1 MKLNMAAKKR
11 REAYIFILPGFI
23 YLVAI
28 CGYPLIYNLILS
40 FKNVNV
46 KNLATGASVFV
57 GLDNYKQ
64 LFADPTFQLVFK
76 NTIEFTLA
84 CLVVQFTIGFLFA
97 MFFSKKFTLAGKEY
111 HEGENPV
118 NNLSFIQEYDVY
130 TPGQDFLF
138 TSKDNIF
145 VAWKVGEP
153 VTKMQYIRKSVL
165 QYEKEWLNGLTWK
178 SWIMNQNNEAAGTL
192 QYIKRDESG
201 NLYHIKDLSTI
212 NGVIRPGIVHRL
224 DKDTSG
230 VIVVAKNDEAHGK
243 LSEMFKEKTLEKIY
257 VCIAKGIFK
266 EKSGRIKT
274 LIGRDSRDRKKMA
287 VVNENGKIAISNYE
301 VIDEGKNHSLV
312 KVRIETGRTHQIR
325 VHMKHLNHP
334 IMGDTTYGNGNDGA
348 DRQMLHAYRLKF
360 IHPTKNTEMTVI
372 APLPED
378 FKRAAKHVGVDI
390 SKIESEIK
398 NGK

>member
-1 MKLNMAAKKR
+1 MQNNDVKSQCFVVDVDDNNIRIDKYLSDEMQDVSRSRIQKLI
-11 REAYIFILPGFI
+11 ESG
-23 YLVAI
+23 LVT
-28 CGYPLIYNLILS
+28 
-40 FKNVNV
+40 VNGRSI
-46 KNLATGASVFV
+46 KA
-57 GLDNYKQ
+57 NYKVAAEDMINVTLPELEVPQ
-64 LFADPTFQLVFK
+64 
-76 NTIEFTLA
+76 IEPEDIPLDIVYEDSDII
-84 CLVVQFTIGFLFA
+84 VVNKPKG
-97 MFFSKKFTLAGKEY
+97 MVV
-111 HEGENPV
+111 HP
-118 NNLSFIQEYDVY
+118 
-130 TPGQDFLF
+130 
-138 TSKDNIF
+138 
-145 VAWKVGEP
+145 
-153 VTKMQYIRKSVL
+153 
-165 QYEKEWLNGLTWK
+165 
-178 SWIMNQNNEAAGTL
+178 AAGHYSGTL
-192 QYIKRDESG
+192 V
-201 NLYHIKDLSTI
+201 NALLYHIKDLSTI